1 MNNVIKGDFGKKMD
15 NIKKPLEC
23 SMCGVTQ
30 PNDKSLPF
38 ISSGNTHICGNCIEE
53 SRLLLKDFYK
63 ENTIIDSKKTPSK
76 IVEFVNQYVI
86 GQESAKKTL
95 ALAIYNHFKRI
106 NNKVVDDVELQKS
119 NVMLIGPSGSGKTH
133 LVQTIARFLDIPF
146 TIADAT
152 TLTES
157 GYVGNDV
164 ESIFQNLLHAA
175 NGDVE
180 KAQHGIVVIDECFP
194 PEVEIFTRSGFKRFD
209 NLNDGEEVL
218 QYNADG
224 SLEFVTPIR
233 NIKKEYVGEL
243 INISTDRWSHIST
256 PNHNRVMI
264 TPNGTLKKVTA
275 NKSTNE
281 AYKFPISGVFKND
294 TFCDLTL
301 DQIQFWVA
309 FSADGCIKNNMY
321 GYASF
326 NKQRKIT
333 RFRDILKKLNIKY
346 SETSDAI
353 SGYCHFYLGRN
364 DSWGFHVD
372 NFKIFDRETLLSFS
386 IEQRKFFLNELPLW
400 DGHITKVG
408 SAEFC
413 TSKLDQAELVIELAH
428 LTGMYAHAVTRKKD
442 GYTDSYLVH
451 IINKKERGQQKRV
464 IQNTQYNG
472 KVYCVEVPSNMIL
485 IRCNGHIQV
494 SGNCDKIAKKNLG
507 TNLTKDP
514 GGEGVQQGLLK
525 ILEGTKCDIPV
536 NGKRKSP
543 GEQNTSFDTTH
554 ILFIFAGAFV
564 GLSDIIQNNSDKN
577 VGIGFGATVEKN
589 VVTREVEPEDLYK
602 FGFIPELVGRIPVV
616 CSLEELNVKDLIKI
630 LTEPKNSVIKQYQTL
645 VKMDN
650 VELEFSEASLE
661 RIAEIAYERKTG
673 ARGLRSIV
681 ENILK
686 DHMFSLPDQENIS
699 KMNVSYNKKNK
710 KFTVSIK

>member
-180 KAQHGIVVIDECFP
+180 KAQHGIVVIDE
-194 PEVEIFTRSGFKRFD
+194 I
-209 NLNDGEEVL
+209 
-218 QYNADG
+218 
-224 SLEFVTPIR
+224 
-233 NIKKEYVGEL
+233 
-243 INISTDRWSHIST
+243 
-256 PNHNRVMI
+256 
-264 TPNGTLKKVTA
+264 
-275 NKSTNE
+275 
-281 AYKFPISGVFKND
+281 
-294 TFCDLTL
+294 
-301 DQIQFWVA
+301 
-309 FSADGCIKNNMY
+309 
-321 GYASF
+321 
-326 NKQRKIT
+326 
-333 RFRDILKKLNIKY
+333 
-346 SETSDAI
+346 
-353 SGYCHFYLGRN
+353 
-364 DSWGFHVD
+364 
-372 NFKIFDRETLLSFS
+372 
-386 IEQRKFFLNELPLW
+386 
-400 DGHITKVG
+400 
-408 SAEFC
+408 
-413 TSKLDQAELVIELAH
+413 
-428 LTGMYAHAVTRKKD
+428 
-442 GYTDSYLVH
+442 
-451 IINKKERGQQKRV
+451 
-464 IQNTQYNG
+464 
-472 KVYCVEVPSNMIL
+472 
-485 IRCNGHIQV
+485 
-494 SGNCDKIAKKNLG
+494 DKIAKKNLG

-686 DHMFSLPDQENIS
+686 DHMFSLPDLQNVSI
-699 KMNVSYNKKNK
+699 MNVSYSKKTKN
-710 KFTVSIK
+710 FTVSIK